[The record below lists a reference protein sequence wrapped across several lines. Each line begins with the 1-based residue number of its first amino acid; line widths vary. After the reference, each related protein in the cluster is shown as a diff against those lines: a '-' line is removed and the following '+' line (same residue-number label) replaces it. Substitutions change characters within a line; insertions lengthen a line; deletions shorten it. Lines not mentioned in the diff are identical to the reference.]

1 MSHEIQGRGGVTLL
15 EQSNPG
21 KRPLMQFFLD
31 TQNNTRDIGC
41 NPIED
46 AAVAVLPDGPC
57 SQNNGVQSF
66 SNQTI
71 NFSIDIHPPLEEG

>member
-1 MSHEIQGRGGVTLL
+1 
-15 EQSNPG
+15 
-21 KRPLMQFFLD
+21 MQFFLD

-71 NFSIDIHPPLEEG
+71 NFSINIHPPLKGEAKVCRLNICITLNQT